1 MTAVTGAALA
11 AALAVGCG
19 SSGGPDGAGSAAGST
34 AGGPAASGTGSAVS
48 ASAAAATRDG
58 DNGVAQLP
66 ADEVLQRAAQAL
78 KDAGAVRTVGTV
90 SSQGARIDLDLR
102 LDTSGHCTGTL
113 GQSGVGSFQVVK
125 AGPDLWVKPDEEF
138 WLSHGGEALS
148 QLVGDR
154 YLKTTSDNPDF
165 AEIGELCDLGA
176 LADQLGTGRTGL
188 AKGDPTTV
196 QGRPALTLTADS
208 DSDSGT
214 GTGPGTLYVATTGSP
229 VPLKLAKSTGAV
241 EFSDFGT
248 PVPSATPGPEQSL
261 DLDQLESPG
270 PSASVV

>member
-11 AALAVGCG
+11 AALVVGCG
-19 SSGGPDGAGSAAGST
+19 GSGGPDGAGS
-34 AGGPAASGTGSAVS
+34 GPAASGTGSAVS

-58 DNGVAQLP
+58 DNGVGQLP
-66 ADEVLQRAAQAL
+66 ADQVLQQAVQAL
-78 KDAGAVRTVGTV
+78 KGAGAVRTVGAV

-102 LDTSGHCTGTL
+102 LDTAGHCTGTL
-113 GQSGVGSFQVVK
+113 GQSGVGSFQVVE
-125 AGPDLWVKPDEEF
+125 AGPDLWVKPDQEF
-138 WLSHGGEALS
+138 WRTHGGEALS

-165 AEIGELCDLGA
+165 AEIGELCDLTG
-176 LADQLGTGRTGL
+176 LADQLGTGKTGL
-188 AKGDPTTV
+188 AKGAPTTV

-208 DSDSGT
+208 GT
-214 GTGPGTLYVATTGSP
+214 GTGTLYVATTGSP
-229 VPLKLAKSTGAV
+229 VPLKLERDSGTV

-261 DLDQLESPG
+261 DLDQLQSPG

>member
-1 MTAVTGAALA
+1 M
-11 AALAVGCG
+11 
-19 SSGGPDGAGSAAGST
+19 
-34 AGGPAASGTGSAVS
+34 S
-48 ASAAAATRDG
+48 ASAAAATRAD

-66 ADEVLQRAAQAL
+66 ADRVLQQAAQAL
-78 KDAGAVRTVGTV
+78 KDAGAVRTVGAV

-102 LDTSGHCTGTL
+102 LDSAGHCTGTL

-125 AGPDLWVKPDEEF
+125 AGPDLWVKPDQEF
-138 WLSHGGEALS
+138 WATHGGEALS

-165 AEIGELCDLGA
+165 AEIGELCDLDA
-176 LADQLGTGRTGL
+176 LADQLGTGKTGL
-188 AKGDPTTV
+188 AKGAPTTV
-196 QGRPALTLTADS
+196 QGRPALTLTAD
-208 DSDSGT
+208 T

-229 VPLKLAKSTGAV
+229 VPLELTKSTGTV